1 MIRFTQPAG
10 FNDPFE
16 LNPCVT
22 HFTRDWIERG
32 STELEYSQP
41 DLDFSTERFHQ
52 IETHRSIIDKYA
64 SEHGVLS
71 LSASY
76 DTNPNP
82 ALFLGYEDDPRRNL
96 LMWAHYCDK
105 HTGFAI
111 VFYPNFIAGEAERVT
126 YTNERPV
133 CTFEE
138 ICEGTHCIYLQKSP
152 EWKYENEWRYFNP
165 LTNADHRKAPDINL
179 FRINKKSVKSIT
191 FGCLVEVGTKESVF
205 EILKSDSE
213 YEHVQTFFADMDK
226 DSFST

>member
-1 MIRFTQPAG
+1 MKKPSSFFKFVTKERTDILKKGMIRFTQPAD

-32 STELEYSQP
+32 STELEYSQA

-52 IETHRSIIDKYA
+52 IEEHRSIIEKYA

-111 VFYPNFIAGEAERVT
+111 EFHPHFIAGEAERESSIPMKDLFAHLRKFAKT
-126 YTNERPV
+126 PIAFIFKRALSGDMKMSGDTSILSSMQITETN
-133 CTFEE
+133 
-138 ICEGTHCIYLQKSP
+138 LMS
-152 EWKYENEWRYFNP
+152 
-165 LTNADHRKAPDINL
+165 
-179 FRINKKSVKSIT
+179 
-191 FGCLVEVGTKESVF
+191 
-205 EILKSDSE
+205 
-213 YEHVQTFFADMDK
+213 TFFE
-226 DSFST
+226 STRNP